1 MWYRLANQFS
11 QPATEVPDELDAAR
25 AAQPGSNEQAALG
38 GEAQEPL
45 SPRHRRRQQLHDPE
59 TDPLQKSL
67 EQQLGEMTDRDEET
81 NVEPE
86 NMQSTEGGRGE
97 EQLWRGDFLRKQR
110 DVGMTQGK
118 DWPAAHNFVQV

>member
-11 QPATEVPDELDAAR
+11 QPATFVPDELAVAR
-25 AAQPGSNEQAALG
+25 AAQPAPNEKPMVSITHE
-38 GEAQEPL
+38 EAV
-45 SPRHRRRQQLHDPE
+45 SPRQRRRMQLVDPE
-59 TDPLQKSL
+59 TNPLEKSI
-67 EQQLGEMTDRDEET
+67 EEQLGEMTDRDEET

-86 NMQSTEGGRGE
+86 NMLSTESGRGE

-110 DVGMTQGK
+110 DVGMGPGK